1 VIMRLLVTRPEPDAT
16 RTTALLKARGHR
28 VVVDP
33 VLSLDLL
40 PAVWPTGDF
49 DAVVVT
55 SATAVR
61 TMQSNV
67 DLDPLRRL
75 PLYAVGGRTA
85 GAARAAGFAT
95 GHDASGDAVALAR
108 LLSATLPPGARVL
121 HLAGEDRARD
131 LGPLLAAAKI
141 EVEVLVLYRML
152 VAERLGPAAAA
163 IAAGG
168 LDAVLHYSARS
179 AAAFVMLAER
189 QGLTDTVKE
198 LRHFCLSQAVA
209 APLLALGARTE
220 VAAEPNEAALFD
232 LLGR

>member
-1 VIMRLLVTRPEPDAT
+1 MRLLVTRPEPDAT
-16 RTTALLKARGHR
+16 RTAALLEARGHR

-40 PAVWPTGDF
+40 PAVRPTGDF

-61 TMQSNV
+61 AMQSNV

-75 PLYAVGGRTA
+75 PLYAVGGHTA
-85 GAARAAGFAT
+85 EAARAAGFAT
-95 GHDASGDAVALAR
+95 VHDAAGDAVALAR
-108 LLSATLPPGARVL
+108 LLSATLPPGTRVL

-152 VAERLGPAAAA
+152 VAERLGPAAAVLS
-163 IAAGG
+163 AGG

-179 AAAFVMLAER
+179 AAAFVHLAER
-189 QGLTDTVKE
+189 EGLTGAVKE
-198 LRHFCLSQAVA
+198 LRHFCLSQTVA
-209 APLLALGARTE
+209 APLVALGAQ
-220 VAAEPNEAALFD
+220 AKIAPEPNEAALLA